1 MRGHRIDPLVVA
13 GAVLLAFTLA
23 LTALGTRS
31 EDQDHGRTA
40 SVYDEGPGGAATLRR
55 LIDAMGLRTVTL
67 VGDRFAPQVGGI
79 EGARVLFMLRPSE
92 LVTVQDVAAVRTYL
106 QDGGTV
112 VVAHDVELLLQPLL
126 EAFDVHLAQGASSSR
141 TRLAGALF
149 AAPPAHEIES
159 DPVDRGRELRLG
171 TGWDAIGSDGHA
183 PTVAMRSEGAGTL
196 IVVGTVT
203 PFLTD
208 SLANADNARFAVALT
223 SAASGTGGTVAFDEY
238 HHGVHPAPSILA
250 VVERTWPG
258 RALLFV
264 IVVAFAYVVLTGR
277 RLGPPQP
284 LDPRPPR
291 SSLEYVRGFAGLVR
305 RAGRQE
311 IVRDRLRR
319 ELHAGLARAEG
330 LDPATPF
337 ADVVDRIRAG
347 SAGRADEVTML
358 DAQLQHRLREPDM
371 VRTVGRVVTLL
382 HRRNGEGS

>member
-1 MRGHRIDPLVVA
+1 MKGRRIDPLVVA

-23 LTALGTRS
+23 LAALGTRS

-55 LIDAMGLRTVTL
+55 LIDAVGLRTITL
-67 VGDRFAPQVGGI
+67 EGDRFAPRI
-79 EGARVLFMLRPSE
+79 EDARVLFMLRPSE
-92 LVTVQDVAAVRTYL
+92 LVTVQDVAAVRAYL
-106 QDGGTV
+106 RGGGIV
-112 VVAHDVELLLQPLL
+112 VVAHDVELLLLPLL
-126 EAFDVHLAQGASSSR
+126 EAFDIHLAQGASSSR
-141 TRLAGALF
+141 THLTGPLF

-159 DPVDRGRELRLG
+159 APGDPGRELRLG
-171 TGWDAIGSDGHA
+171 TGWDPIGTDGRA
-183 PTVAMRSEGAGTL
+183 PTIAMRTEGAGTL

-208 SLANADNARFAVALT
+208 TLANADNARFAVALT
-223 SAASGTGGTVAFDEY
+223 SAAVAAGGAVAFDEY

-258 RALLFV
+258 RALLFGL
-264 IVVAFAYVVLTGR
+264 VVTFAYVALTGR

-337 ADVVDRIRAG
+337 GHVVDRIREG
-347 SAGRADEVTML
+347 SGSRADEAALL
-358 DAQLQHRLREPDM
+358 DAQLQHRLREPDL
-371 VRTVGRVVTLL
+371 VRTVARVATLL
-382 HRRNGEGS
+382 HQLHGEGS